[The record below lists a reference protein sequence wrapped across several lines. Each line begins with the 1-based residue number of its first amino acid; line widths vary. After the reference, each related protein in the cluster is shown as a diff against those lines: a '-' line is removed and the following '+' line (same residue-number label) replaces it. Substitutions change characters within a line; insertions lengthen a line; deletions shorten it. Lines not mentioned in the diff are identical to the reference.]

1 VGRLAGHPVGEG
13 IFFRGKKK
21 KGIGTMKT
29 ICLISG
35 IITFLL
41 VPGSYAK
48 DFEFPEITGWKKSG
62 ETQTF
67 IPKTLFEYINGA
79 ADLYIMYDFQELK
92 VAEYR
97 DEKEAS
103 ATIEVYR
110 HRTPIYAFG
119 IYSQERLANANFLDI
134 GAQGYI
140 EQNILN
146 FLTGPYYVKINSF
159 NTGAKDQEILLSF
172 AKKVAENLGEKG
184 TLPSILSSFPEEGKN
199 KNSEKFIAKNF
210 LGYSFFHS
218 AFTADYELSGKK
230 FKLFVIDPGDQPEC
244 KKMVQKYLQQIG
256 GPERSVVEGRYTL
269 PDPYHGEIDF
279 YWQGAYLWG
288 TLSLS
293 NPDLRLKYLKLFEEE
308 LQKRK

>member
-1 VGRLAGHPVGEG
+1 
-13 IFFRGKKK
+13 
-21 KGIGTMKT
+21 MKT
-29 ICLISG
+29 ICLILG
-35 IITFLL
+35 IIIFLCG
-41 VPGSYAK
+41 PGSEAK
-48 DFEFPEITGWKKSG
+48 DFKFPEITGWKKSG
-62 ETQTF
+62 EIQTF

-79 ADLYIMYDFQELK
+79 ADLYSTYDFQELK
-92 VAEYR
+92 VAEYAN
-97 DEKEAS
+97 EKKAS
-103 ATIEVYR
+103 VIVDVYR
-110 HRTPIYAFG
+110 HKTPTLAFG

-159 NTGAKDQEILLSF
+159 NTGAEDQEILLTF
-172 AKKVAENLGEKG
+172 AKRVAENLGEKG
-184 TLPSILSSFPEEGKN
+184 RLPSILSSFPEEGKK

-210 LGYSFFHS
+210 LGYSFLHS

-256 GPERSVVEGRYTL
+256 GPEKSIVEGRYTL
-269 PDPYHGEIDF
+269 RDPYHGEIDL

-293 NPDLRLKYLKLFEEE
+293 DSDLRSKYLKRFEKAIGKS
-308 LQKRK
+308 LK